1 MKVLFVCTGNT
12 CRSCMA
18 EVIFNESCDIDGVEA
33 ISAGLSIISGSKAS
47 KNSSEIILSNY
58 NKDISKRDAVQ
69 LTPNLLKEAHLI
81 LTMTSYIKEILQSY
95 YPEMKDKI
103 YTLNE
108 YVGVK
113 GDIIDPYGGHISVYK
128 KTFFEL
134 KNRIELLL
142 AKLKEDIGI

>member
-33 ISAGLSIISGSKAS
+33 VSAGLSILSGSKAS
-47 KNSSEIILSNY
+47 KNSSEIIFSNY

-69 LTPNLLKEAHLI
+69 LTPNLLKEAHLV

-95 YPEMKDKI
+95 YPEMQDKI

-113 GDIIDPYGGHISVYK
+113 GDIIDPYGGDISVYK